1 MNLIKY
7 IILGLIQGFTEP
19 LPISSSGHLK
29 IFRYLFKD
37 NLINDLTL
45 EIFLNF
51 SSFLAVVFF
60 YKKDIKE
67 LLFNS
72 FKYIKTKETK
82 YKKSYKYIILI
93 IISTLF
99 PGLIGLLLKDYI
111 ENIFDIKLVSICLL
125 ITSLLLFLIKDKD
138 GYKKEISIKDSI
150 IIGLFESIS
159 IFPGISRS
167 ASTLTGCLNQNI
179 DINES
184 IKYSFMLYL
193 PISIG
198 TFILS
203 LNDIKLINNYYLISA
218 IFTFIST
225 YFSLKLFI
233 NIVKK
238 KKLIYFSIYCLLIGL
253 ITFFI

>member
-51 SSFLAVVFF
+51 ASFLAVLYF
-60 YKKDIKE
+60 YKKDIKD
-67 LLFNS
+67 LIINS
-72 FKYIKTKETK
+72 YKYIKTKENK
-82 YKKSYKYIILI
+82 YKKSINYIILI
-93 IISTLF
+93 IISTII
-99 PGLIGLLLKDYI
+99 PSIIGLLLKDYI
-111 ENIFDIKLVSICLL
+111 EELFNIKLVSICLL
-125 ITSLLLFLIKDKD
+125 ITSLFLFLIKDKD

-150 IIGLFESIS
+150 IIGLFESVS

-167 ASTLTGCLNQNI
+167 AATLTGCLNQNI
-179 DINES
+179 NKEES
-184 IKYSFMLYL
+184 VKYSFMLYL

-203 LNDIKLINNYYLISA
+203 LNDINIINKYYFISA

-225 YFSLKLFI
+225 YISLKLFL

-238 KKLIYFSIYCLLIGL
+238 KKLIYFSIYCLIVGL

>member
-51 SSFLAVVFF
+51 ASFLAVLYF
-60 YKKDIKE
+60 YKKDIKD
-67 LLFNS
+67 LIINS
-72 FKYIKTKETK
+72 YKYIKTKENK
-82 YKKSYKYIILI
+82 YKKSINYVILI
-93 IISTLF
+93 IISTII
-99 PGLIGLLLKDYI
+99 PSIIGLLLKDYI
-111 ENIFDIKLVSICLL
+111 EELFNIKLVSICLL
-125 ITSLLLFLIKDKD
+125 ITSLFLFLIKDKD

-150 IIGLFESIS
+150 IIGLFESVS

-179 DINES
+179 NKEES
-184 IKYSFMLYL
+184 VKYSFMLYL

-203 LNDIKLINNYYLISA
+203 LNDINIINKYYFISA

-225 YFSLKLFI
+225 YISLKLFL

-238 KKLIYFSIYCLLIGL
+238 KKLIYFSIYCLIVGL
-253 ITFFI
+253 ITFLI